1 MWVEIMPEHIQTDKR
16 KDVANLLLAPSPGII
31 LIESIDMVAVDSD
44 RGIDNF
50 WGLVLRQF

>member
-16 KDVANLLLAPSPGII
+16 KDVANLLLAPCPDII

-50 WGLVLRQF
+50 